1 MLCVKTNAVSETEQ
15 FARELA
21 QKLRPGDILAFTGG
35 LGAGKTAFTRGL
47 AEGLGCDAEVSSPT
61 FALVHEYDGPVV
73 LYHFDMYRI
82 HSIEDLYSTGF
93 FDYLDAGGIMAIEW
107 SENIA
112 FALENEP
119 VITVTIKPTGEN
131 TRTITVEGDDRF

>member
-47 AEGLGCDAEVSSPT
+47 A
-61 FALVHEYDGPVV
+61 
-73 LYHFDMYRI
+73 
-82 HSIEDLYSTGF
+82 
-93 FDYLDAGGIMAIEW
+93 
-107 SENIA
+107 
-112 FALENEP
+112 
-119 VITVTIKPTGEN
+119 
-131 TRTITVEGDDRF
+131 